1 MDPERAQRQDIYII
15 FVWLIHSLLLLP
27 WVDALIAILQTQTK
41 FTAPAGDDPVAIDF
55 TGLGKGEAW
64 VNGQS
69 IGRYWPTNIA
79 PQSGC
84 VNSCNYRGSYTS
96 SKCLKKC
103 GQPSQTL

>member
-1 MDPERAQRQDIYII
+1 MTMSSVVHRQHCIY
-15 FVWLIHSLLLLP
+15 VARLLLDFFFTSGINTLT
-27 WVDALIAILQTQTK
+27 AMLQTQTK

-55 TGLGKGEAW
+55 TGMGKGEAW

-69 IGRYWPTNIA
+69 IGRYWPTNLA

-84 VNSCNYRGSYTS
+84 VNSCNYRGAYSA

>member
-1 MDPERAQRQDIYII
+1 
-15 FVWLIHSLLLLP
+15 LP
-27 WVDALIAILQTQTK
+27 FYFNFYPGINVLTAILKMQTK

-55 TGLGKGEAW
+55 TGMGKGEAW

-69 IGRYWPTNIA
+69 IGRYWPTNLA

-84 VNSCNYRGSYTS
+84 VNTCNYRGAYTS